1 MNPLFEML
9 RQLEWSGRRHGQ
21 GDGPMGSGPGPAFAA
36 CPICRGLKEPN
47 GHFISSA
54 VGHRPDCRL
63 AALIHVSEE
72 EAHILLH
79 SLGLTRGTEEYRNHF
94 VTGEDTVDYPHC
106 MALVEKGLMTRRDG
120 SPHFGG
126 GFVFF
131 VTEAGKQEARRIKE
145 TTR

>member
-1 MNPLFEML
+1 
-9 RQLEWSGRRHGQ
+9 
-21 GDGPMGSGPGPAFAA
+21 
-36 CPICRGLKEPN
+36 
-47 GHFISSA
+47 
-54 VGHRPDCRL
+54 
-63 AALIHVSEE
+63 LIHVSEE

-94 VTGEDTVDYPHC
+94 VTGEDSVDYPHC